1 MIIFPPVFCTVWWNY
16 MPPTKSE
23 DMTTKW
29 SCVFKHYPLCNSLN
43 ELFIN
48 YCSKWQTSENSLD
61 IVQHPALII
70 TTFYVQQTKTLWII
84 SIYFWLTLR
93 TFPGNQNKKSIVQY
107 YCHCMQHCSRT
118 SGPCSLQSAS
128 LQWPSY
134 GTYGRYGAASEDW
147 EDMGHW
153 DASSIQQPVDNNKSL
168 IKTISVELS
177 REGLMGVGDIQLLL
191 CWLPLWV
198 VEWGLVAESCR
209 GVVEL
214 SKYR

>member
-1 MIIFPPVFCTVWWNY
+1 

-84 SIYFWLTLR
+84 SIYSWLTLR

-107 YCHCMQHCSRT
+107 YCHCMHAALQKNIW
-118 SGPCSLQSAS
+118 SLQPAVCISAAGCTACSDPVMGLMVDMVQPQRIKRIWGNGMHPTPTFSNSNQSTITNHGFQLYLSNYPSAS
-128 LQWPSY
+128 L
-134 GTYGRYGAASEDW
+134 
-147 EDMGHW
+147 
-153 DASSIQQPVDNNKSL
+153 
-168 IKTISVELS
+168 
-177 REGLMGVGDIQLLL
+177 
-191 CWLPLWV
+191 
-198 VEWGLVAESCR
+198 
-209 GVVEL
+209 
-214 SKYR
+214 

>member
-1 MIIFPPVFCTVWWNY
+1 MIIFPSVFCTLWWNY

-48 YCSKWQTSENSLD
+48 YCSEWQTSENSLD

-118 SGPCSLQSAS
+118 SGPCSLQFAS

-134 GTYGRYGAASEDW
+134 GSYGRYGAASEDW
-147 EDMGHW
+147 EDMGQW
-153 DASSIQQPVDNNKSL
+153 DASNIQQPVDNNKSWISTL
-168 IKTISVELS
+168 SVELS
-177 REGLMGVGDIQLLL
+177 FSFVYKQI
-191 CWLPLWV
+191 C
-198 VEWGLVAESCR
+198 C
-209 GVVEL
+209 
-214 SKYR
+214 KT